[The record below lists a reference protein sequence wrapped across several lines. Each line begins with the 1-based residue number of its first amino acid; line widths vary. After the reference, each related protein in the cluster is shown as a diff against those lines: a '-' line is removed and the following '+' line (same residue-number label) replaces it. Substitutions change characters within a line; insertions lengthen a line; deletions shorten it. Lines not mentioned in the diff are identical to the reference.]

1 MYNTKEHALLWQ
13 RVLVAVSGALLM
25 LAGLTFAPAVLAGDA
40 PEMVGSE
47 LEQRLA
53 EARRQLDDAAQ
64 KLAELNREK
73 YSRSPKNPRK
83 AMLGILIDDNGN
95 NGKLRLTG
103 ITPGG
108 GAEEAGLKPGDKI
121 IKINGV
127 SLGKSGASP
136 LGNLSREMKRVTA
149 GDPVTV
155 VFERDGDEYPATV
168 TTRGHDKEVTATMAA
183 LKDRFGIDVDLDG
196 LEEGIAA
203 AAQSVAMSAAALA
216 TPGMNMSGMRSQVIN
231 LSREQ
236 PRLIDLDESLGGY
249 FGVEA
254 GVLVIDAPSG
264 SGELRNG
271 DVLLSLND
279 EPVTD
284 ATLAQALI
292 AKADTGTLEAKVRRK
307 GRERAVKVDAGAFN
321 KAEKIVRRIR
331 IESTGDDMEIIVE
344 ED

>member
-13 RVLVAVSGALLM
+13 RVLVAVTGALLM
-25 LAGLTFAPAVLAGDA
+25 LASLALAPPAEAGEA
-40 PEMVGSE
+40 PEAVSSE

-83 AMLGILIDDNGN
+83 AMLGILIDDNGSR
-95 NGKLRLTG
+95 GKLRLTG

-121 IKINGV
+121 VKLNGV
-127 SLGKSGASP
+127 PLGKPGASP
-136 LGNLSREMKRVTA
+136 LGNLTREMKQVAA
-149 GDPVTV
+149 GETVTV
-155 VFERDGDEYPATV
+155 VYERDGDEYPATIR
-168 TTRGHDKEVTATMAA
+168 TRGHEKEVTATMEA
-183 LKDRFGIDVDLDG
+183 LKDRFGIDVDLEG

-203 AAQSVAMSAAALA
+203 AAQSVAMSAAALG
-216 TPGMNMSGMRSQVIN
+216 TSGMNMGGMQTQVID

-236 PRLIDLDESLGGY
+236 PRLIDLDENLGGY
-249 FGVEA
+249 FGVDA
-254 GVLVIDAPSG
+254 GVLVIDAPQG
-264 SGELRNG
+264 SAELRNG
-271 DVLLSLND
+271 DVLLSLD
-279 EPVTD
+279 DQPVTD

-292 AKADTGTLEAKVRRK
+292 AKAESGTLAAKVRRQ
-307 GRERAVKVDAGAFN
+307 GREQRITLDAGAFN
-321 KAEKIVRRIR
+321 EVEKVVRRIR
-331 IESTGDDMEIIVE
+331 VESSGDNVEIIVE